1 MKTVLFFVFV
11 LLCIVPPSVV
21 GQESSEK
28 HFYLNATGEIKTSYF
43 TNIKDSIEL
52 TERNLETKGVIGIPA
67 AILGI
72 AISELVPILVE
83 KVGLLAYNPKKYISE
98 YGTSYLFDIENLR
111 TVDNLQKIRYTRT
124 GLSNNSKTL
133 LSTFTFDVIDLPT
146 SSTQDL
152 KGYTAIALESYQ
164 NKYTKVKLKNSGQK
178 MNVIAEVALTYYD
191 TQNQKQELKLQPY
204 KLPDMKPKGQ
214 EGMEISITKKKRNY
228 QVIPP
233 MKFIE
238 TLTIK
243 IIEVNARKKDWDAYL
258 EIFNSQKGNLSGLLI
273 DQLK

>member
-21 GQESSEK
+21 GQESGEK
-28 HFYLNATGEIKTSYF
+28 HFYLNATEEIKTSYF